1 LERDRKEVI
10 MKKIEKKIKEIFKK
24 YHGEGCQY
32 VVVEKEK
39 NEKKIRINRFI

>member
-1 LERDRKEVI
+1 

-32 VVVEKEK
+32 CGSGEGEK
-39 NEKKIRINRFI
+39 